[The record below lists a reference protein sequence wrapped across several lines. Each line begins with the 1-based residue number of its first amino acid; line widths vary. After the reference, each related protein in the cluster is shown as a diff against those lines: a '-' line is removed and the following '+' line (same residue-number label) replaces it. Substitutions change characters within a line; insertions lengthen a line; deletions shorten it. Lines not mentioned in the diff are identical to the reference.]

1 MKVIGFERNYCKK
14 IQVYLDSYLNSELL
28 VETTHEVLKH
38 LRECPD
44 CFEALGVRQRV
55 KAILRA
61 AVLREVAAE
70 ALQKR
75 IQKSI
80 RGHLS

>member
-38 LRECPD
+38 LRECLD
-44 CFEALGVRQRV
+44 CFEALRVRQRV

-61 AVLREVAAE
+61 AVRREVAAE